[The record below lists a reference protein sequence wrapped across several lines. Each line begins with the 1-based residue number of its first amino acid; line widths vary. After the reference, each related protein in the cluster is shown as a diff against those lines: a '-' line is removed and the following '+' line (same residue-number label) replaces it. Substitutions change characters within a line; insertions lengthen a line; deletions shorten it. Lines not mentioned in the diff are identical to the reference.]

1 MTREPLRTVVVG
13 FGQVADT
20 LGEDSRMARYFGHA
34 SHAEVLAAHPAF
46 AWDAVVDPS
55 DEALQ
60 RARRKWGIQHTAKD
74 FSGLDGYTPEIAVIA
89 APPAVRRD
97 VIESF
102 NSLRGVLVEK
112 PLGTSIS
119 EAEAFVSTCRAS
131 ELAVQVHFWRRA
143 VPGFQELAKGRLAD
157 LIGEVQCGF
166 GIYGRGLY
174 NNASHLIDFVAM
186 LLGAIEE
193 VRAIGPART
202 AAGPGLSGDLD
213 VAFALGLVGGG
224 TVMAHPVDFHCYR
237 EVGLDLWG
245 TTGRL
250 SLLQESLGVYHYPTA
265 GNRGLMDELEIA
277 SDRPTVLDMPVTDAY
292 WAMYDNLANAV
303 YDGEALVSPADSAL
317 RTMRVLDAVAR
328 SAKDGGRAI
337 VPH

>member
-102 NSLRGVLVEK
+102 DSLRGVLVEK

-143 VPGFQELAKGRLAD
+143 VPGFQELAKGSDRRGAVRVRDLWSRSLQQRQPSDRL
-157 LIGEVQCGF
+157 
-166 GIYGRGLY
+166 RR
-174 NNASHLIDFVAM
+174 H
-186 LLGAIEE
+186 
-193 VRAIGPART
+193 
-202 AAGPGLSGDLD
+202 AAGRHRGGPRDRAGTHGGGSGD
-213 VAFALGLVGGG
+213 
-224 TVMAHPVDFHCYR
+224 
-237 EVGLDLWG
+237 EW
-245 TTGRL
+245 
-250 SLLQESLGVYHYPTA
+250 
-265 GNRGLMDELEIA
+265 
-277 SDRPTVLDMPVTDAY
+277 
-292 WAMYDNLANAV
+292 
-303 YDGEALVSPADSAL
+303 
-317 RTMRVLDAVAR
+317 
-328 SAKDGGRAI
+328 
-337 VPH
+337 